1 MEKTKLGTV
10 LSLNVGWSD
19 IGNWKSVWENSKKDL
34 NGNSITGK
42 TLIFD
47 TKNSYLRS
55 ENRLIVS
62 MGIKNLVIIETND
75 AILIADKD
83 STHSVKEIVYELEK
97 SSLIEGKIN
106 RQMFRPWGHYTSVVE
121 GLTWQVKRLEIKP
134 EASLSLQMHHH
145 RAEHWIVV
153 NGNARVEINGVTTLL
168 KSMKVFLYL

>member
-75 AILIADKD
+75 AILIAIK
-83 STHSVKEIVYELEK
+83 IQ
-97 SSLIEGKIN
+97 LI
-106 RQMFRPWGHYTSVVE
+106 Q
-121 GLTWQVKRLEIKP
+121 
-134 EASLSLQMHHH
+134 
-145 RAEHWIVV
+145 
-153 NGNARVEINGVTTLL
+153 L
-168 KSMKVFLYL
+168 KKLFMN